1 MYVVAGILNS
11 SFMDNVYRTQFAG
24 LNLPGE
30 WYQFQAP
37 QIRLLP
43 LPDVNNQTM
52 KYLETISDVSKE
64 IFEILYE
71 DYSVDVST
79 LQSKLDEAVYRAYG
93 IDSI

>member
-1 MYVVAGILNS
+1 
-11 SFMDNVYRTQFAG
+11 MDNVYRTQFAG

-43 LPDVNNQTM
+43 LPDVNNQTK
-52 KYLETISDVSKE
+52 KYLETISEVSKE

-71 DYSVDVST
+71 DYSADVST